1 LSRNKKS
8 ERRNKQINGRSSTF
22 NERSWIME
30 VQVRVIQWPIW
41 KGEWGILAECNAFCN
56 DIKSKEHDLVKRW
69 WNKEYPSDATE

>member
-1 LSRNKKS
+1 MLRNKKS

-30 VQVRVIQWPIW
+30 VQVRIVQLAIG